1 MSISIHKKLIRRSM
15 WLLPLCLLCTSPLD
29 FTTSL
34 PHSGLAYAGESKEAI
49 HNLNLARKYKKQKRY
64 ELARQYYLLALA
76 ATTTTTT
83 RDTIQRDL
91 QVVELQIRTL
101 R

>member
-1 MSISIHKKLIRRSM
+1 MSTFIHKKLLRRSL
-15 WLLPLCLLCTSPLD
+15 WLLPLCLLCTSPLG
-29 FTTSL
+29 FTVS
-34 PHSGLAYAGESKEAI
+34 SSSNGLAFAEESKETI
-49 HNLNLARKYKKQKRY
+49 HNLNLARKYKKLRRY
-64 ELARQYYLLALA
+64 ELARQHYLLALA

-83 RDTIQRDL
+83 RDSIQRDL